1 MIYLLIY
8 LIGCILAFYKIATII
23 YYITVNLSTF
33 KHTSTIDFF
42 KKDVFTEKF
51 TRNCLFSWIS
61 LLGNSVASVQD
72 EYYSGKY
79 YIKFRFNK

>member
-1 MIYLLIY
+1 VIYLLIY

-23 YYITVNLSTF
+23 YYINVNLSIF

-42 KKDVFTEKF
+42 KKDVFTEMFIF
-51 TRNCLFSWIS
+51 TCLFSWIS
-61 LLGNSVASVQD
+61 LLAISIPSIQD
-72 EYYSGKY
+72 ERCTGKY